1 MSTDENTDM
10 DTPGDPRDPLA
21 AWILDARADVER
33 LTERTSEDDVHLGD
47 KIRGKVIPR
56 PLLERLSR
64 RVLRAALL
72 AALAGMALDAWRG
85 WL

>member
-1 MSTDENTDM
+1 MNWLVMYGCLYEIIDV
-10 DTPGDPRDPLA
+10 GFGALLLA
-21 AWILDARADVER
+21 F
-33 LTERTSEDDVHLGD
+33 TSVIQLFLPVPMLGAV
-47 KIRGKVIPR
+47 IRGKVIPR

-64 RVLRAALL
+64 RVLRVALL